1 MMKKKNMK
9 SVICNTVHDS
19 IILDVHPEEKIQCI
33 DCLRNAM
40 MSIKDECKSRYNVD
54 YDMPVD
60 IELKIGD
67 NWLETNEI

>member
-1 MMKKKNMK
+1 MKKKNMK

-19 IILDVHPEEKIQCI
+19 IILDVHPEEKIECI
-33 DCLRNAM
+33 DCLRSAM

-67 NWLETNEI
+67 NWLETKEI

>member
-1 MMKKKNMK
+1 MK

-19 IILDVHPEEKIQCI
+19 IILDVHPEEKIECI
-33 DCLRNAM
+33 DCLRSAM

-67 NWLETNEI
+67 NWLETKEI